1 MFETLIE
8 IVEKQLDAAAK
19 ALGDANIVKDE
30 SIRNLSIL
38 EGYLSEYISRLEDVL
53 SRGIDSIALQNY
65 QRFIA
70 GLVSTI
76 EKQKNIVHSNE
87 LKVERCLL
95 AWRELEKKR
104 LSYSILVNREEDR
117 NKKVLAKVERKQSDE
132 FAARRRLT

>member
-38 EGYLSEYISRLEDVL
+38 EGYLSEYISRLEEVL

-76 EKQKNIVHSNE
+76 EKQKE
-87 LKVERCLL
+87 
-95 AWRELEKKR
+95 
-104 LSYSILVNREEDR
+104 
-117 NKKVLAKVERKQSDE
+117 
-132 FAARRRLT
+132 